1 MAFDLL
7 IKNGTILDGSGKPR
21 FKGDVGISK
30 GLIAAVGNPALE
42 GAEAPKVIDAAGK
55 FVSPG
60 FVDITSH
67 ADANGS
73 LFLNPQQDYLLT
85 QGITTI
91 LTGNCGS
98 SLAPL
103 ASREAA
109 ASLRKWSGGAEI
121 NINWLSTAAYLAEL
135 GKHPL
140 GVNVGTLMGHGTIR
154 RGITKGESRP
164 LTLEEVSA
172 ASSLISRGL
181 QEGAFGLSAGL
192 IYSHEAAA
200 TPEELVAFGKVLAH
214 GGGILKAH
222 LRSEGGN
229 LIPAVNEM
237 IQVGRESKAPVIISH
252 FKAIGRKAWPLFR
265 RALEMMEHAG
275 ESGASVHFDI
285 SPYQRTGSFL
295 YLLLPAWAREG
306 GFAAMLKRIQDPP
319 NRTAVIEELKGQTL
333 HYERYII
340 ASAATP
346 NANGRTLAEMAE
358 HAGISPEEIV
368 LELLS
373 ASEGRVTIFGNT
385 LSFRNILAGIA
396 HPLGVI
402 ASDGNGV
409 LKDMNRSD
417 ALVHPRSTG
426 AFPHFLHKFVR
437 EKETVSWEEG
447 IRKIS
452 ALSAELV
459 GFKGRGRIAQK
470 FTADIVV
477 FNHDEIRDRSTYQ
490 NPYAHSAGIET
501 VVVNGKL
508 AVESGQLTGTAGG
521 QVLKKS

>member
-1 MAFDLL
+1 MTFDLL
-7 IKNGTILDGSGKPR
+7 IKDGTILDGSGKPR
-21 FKGDVGISK
+21 FRGDVGIAGGIIK
-30 GLIAAVGNPALE
+30 AIGNPALE
-42 GAEAPKVIDAAGK
+42 GAAAAKTISAAGK

-67 ADANGS
+67 SDANGS

-85 QGITTI
+85 QGVTTI

-109 ASLRKWSGGAEI
+109 ASLRKWSGGTEI
-121 NINWLSTAAYLAEL
+121 NINWLSTAAYLTEL
-135 GKHPL
+135 ARHPL
-140 GVNVGTLMGHGTIR
+140 GLNVGTLMGHGTIR

-164 LTLEEVSA
+164 LTLEELSEF
-172 ASSLISRGL
+172 SSLISRGL

-200 TPEELVAFGKVLAH
+200 TSEELAAFGKALAH

-222 LRSEGGN
+222 LRNEGAN

-237 IQVGRESKAPVIISH
+237 VQVGRESKAPVIISH
-252 FKAIGRKAWPLFR
+252 FKAIGRKAWPLFG
-265 RALEMMEHAG
+265 RALKMMEHAG

-306 GFAAMLKRIQDPP
+306 GFIALSKRIRDPA
-319 NRTAVIEELKGQTL
+319 NRTAIVEELKKQTL

-346 NANGRTLAEMAE
+346 NANGRTLAEMAQRTGVS
-358 HAGISPEEIV
+358 AEEMV
-368 LELLS
+368 LDLLS

-385 LSFRNILAGIA
+385 LSFRNILTGIA
-396 HPLGVI
+396 HPQGVI

-409 LKDMNRSD
+409 LKEMNQSNT
-417 ALVHPRSTG
+417 LVHPRSTG
-426 AFPHFLHKFVR
+426 CFPHFLHKFVR

-447 IRKIS
+447 IRKITS
-452 ALSAELV
+452 FPAELA
-459 GFKGRGRIAQK
+459 GFKGRGRIAPK
-470 FTADIVV
+470 FAADVAV
-477 FNHDEIRDRSTYQ
+477 FDPEQIRDRSTYQ
-490 NPYAHSAGIET
+490 NPYVHSTGIEA

-508 AVESGQLTGTAGG
+508 AIENGKLTGAARGA
-521 QVLKKS
+521 VLKKS

>member
-21 FKGDVGISK
+21 FRGDVGITK
-30 GLIAAVGNPALE
+30 GLITAVGNPALA
-42 GAEAPKVIDAAGK
+42 GAAAPKTIDAAGK

-60 FVDITSH
+60 FIDITSH
-67 ADANGS
+67 SDANGS
-73 LFLNPQQDYLLT
+73 LFLNPLQDYLLT
-85 QGITTI
+85 QGVTTI

-109 ASLRKWSGGAEI
+109 ASLHKWSGGTEI

-135 GKHPL
+135 ARHPL
-140 GVNVGTLMGHGTIR
+140 GVNVGTLIGHGTIR
-154 RGITKGESRP
+154 RGITKGGSRA
-164 LTLEEVSA
+164 LTLEEISEF
-172 ASSLISRGL
+172 SSLISRGL

-192 IYSHEAAA
+192 VYSHESAA
-200 TPEELVAFGKVLAH
+200 TTEELVAFGRVLAH

-222 LRSEGGN
+222 LRNEGAS
-229 LIPAVNEM
+229 LIPAMNEM
-237 IQVGRESKAPVIISH
+237 VQVGREPGARVIISH
-252 FKAIGRKAWPLFR
+252 FKAIGRKAWPLFG

-306 GFAAMLKRIQDPP
+306 GFAALLKRVGDPA
-319 NRTAVIEELKGQTL
+319 NRTAIVEELKKQTL

-346 NANGRTLAEMAE
+346 NANGRTLLEAAE

-373 ASEGRVTIFGNT
+373 TSEGRVTIFGNT

-409 LKDMNRSD
+409 LQETDRSG

-426 AFPHFLHKFVR
+426 AFTHFLHKFVR
-437 EKETVSWEEG
+437 EKEAVAWEEG
-447 IRKIS
+447 IRKITS
-452 ALSAELV
+452 FPAELA
-459 GFKGRGRIAQK
+459 GFTGRGRIAQK
-470 FTADIVV
+470 FAADIAV
-477 FNHDEIRDRSTYQ
+477 FNPDEVRDRSTYQ
-490 NPYAHSAGIET
+490 NPYAHSAGIDT
-501 VVVNGKL
+501 VIVNGKL
-508 AVESGQLTGTAGG
+508 ALENGKLTGTAAGE
-521 QVLKKS
+521 VLTKN